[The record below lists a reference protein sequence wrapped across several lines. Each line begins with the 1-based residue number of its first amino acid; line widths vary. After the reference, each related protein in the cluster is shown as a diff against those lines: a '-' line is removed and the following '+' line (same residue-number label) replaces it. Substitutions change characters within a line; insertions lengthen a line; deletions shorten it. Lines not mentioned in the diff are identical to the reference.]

1 MDREALRTIAHEE
14 MIKWGLSQDGWSFKF
29 NTAISCAG
37 MCYEVEKEIR
47 ISGPICDVKSQD
59 FMLDTVR
66 HEIAHAK
73 AGNEH
78 SHDAVWRDWAQKI
91 GCTDLNVTYQECDA
105 IEQLRR
111 SKAKYACCVGDNKI
125 VKLYLR
131 KPNAKTLATI
141 KERWLPGYKK
151 ETKGKLYIV
160 PFNASIHTEY
170 FV

>member
-14 MIKWGLSQDGWSFKF
+14 MIKWGLSQDGWIFKF
-29 NTAISCAG
+29 NNALSCAG
-37 MCYEVEKEIR
+37 MCYDVDKEIR
-47 ISGPICDVKSQD
+47 ISGPICDIKSLD

-78 SHDAVWRDWAQKI
+78 SHDAVWLDWAKKV
-91 GCTDLNVTYQECDA
+91 GCTDLSVTYQECDA

-111 SKAKYACCVGDNKI
+111 SKAKYVCCFGDKI

-131 KPNAKTLATI
+131 KPNAKTIATI
-141 KERWLPGYKK
+141 KDRWAPGHKA
-151 ETKGKLYIV
+151 ETKGKLYFAV
-160 PFNASIHTEY
+160 FDPKVHVEY
-170 FV
+170 LI